1 MSILLRGLVV
11 VAAVVLLAAPAA
23 NAGADT
29 RFGPD
34 LRVEGQGVGQPNTT
48 AIALNLT
55 LTPYYATRK
64 PGVVVT
70 MTSCNNASLKLLR
83 RVSRLGSGQSLRA
96 RRGRIV
102 WSVASIPGKPAKP
115 ALRLRLAVPTGKPK
129 LCVRS
134 SMYDNYTKKTINIST
149 PIPL

>member
-11 VAAVVLLAAPAA
+11 AAAAALLAAPAA
-23 NAGADT
+23 VSRADT
-29 RFGPD
+29 KFGPD
-34 LRVEGQGVGQPNTT
+34 LRVEGQAGGRSATT
-48 AIALNLT
+48 AVALNLT
-55 LTPYYATRK
+55 LRPSYATRK

-83 RVSRLGSGQSLRA
+83 RVSPLGSGQSLRA
-96 RRGRIV
+96 RLGRIV
-102 WSVASIPGKPAKP
+102 WSVASVPAKPAKP
-115 ALRLRLAVPTGKPK
+115 ALRLQLRVPSGKAK

-134 SMYDNYTKKTINIST
+134 SMYDNYTKKTIDITT